1 MCPQVIQDDFVE
13 TRQNDPNKMSVED
26 FQTLL
31 VVVRSGNLLYGYFF
45 FLFILYKVKQ
55 FVFDPI

>member
-1 MCPQVIQDDFVE
+1 MCPPQVIQDDFVE

-31 VVVRSGNLLYGYFF
+31 AVVRSGNFLYVFF
-45 FLFILYKVKQ
+45 FASLF
-55 FVFDPI
+55 FTR